1 MLRSPP
7 AAMLGT
13 GRHGPAKLRGSFV
26 PRPPVAGCCHCRA
39 AARNGPGALAV
50 AATGR
55 LPCYTCVGDVA
66 AAHGGDHDRDGRR
79 EPDRIL
85 LTAGHQ
91 PINRHALHD
100 TRTQAGMFAVRALYV
115 QLACVLLLS
124 FIRCS
129 RGTVWFE
136 GWEMEHV
143 HVVGVGWYICNTS
156 I

>member
-1 MLRSPP
+1 MQEQKKQIGS
-7 AAMLGT
+7 
-13 GRHGPAKLRGSFV
+13 GRTRIRRGPDVLQGHVA
-26 PRPPVAGCCHCRA
+26 PRRA
-39 AARNGPGALAV
+39 
-50 AATGR
+50 T
-55 LPCYTCVGDVA
+55 
-66 AAHGGDHDRDGRR
+66 

-85 LTAGHQ
+85 LTVGHQ
-91 PINRHALHD
+91 PITHCMPLARR
-100 TRTQAGMFAVRALYV
+100 TRIEAGMFVVRALYV

-143 HVVGVGWYICNTS
+143 NVVGVGWYICNTS